1 MPTPRRPSTT
11 YAPNARVPM
20 SLRVSPRLKGR
31 IEQAADGSGRS
42 LFGETEN
49 RLEQSFAIEDAYGGP
64 RTAAVLRALADE
76 KRAFYGDDDSWLD
89 DREACLAVFAR
100 WSDTLDGFVPPS
112 RDPEDIMVD
121 VGHQLLAALP
131 AAEAAL
137 AQFIR
142 HQLSQLAEM
151 PGLSNRERDLFSFAA
166 AGRSDNQ
173 LSSLLSQPDALEAV
187 RQEFAAAAARE
198 TAAPAPE
205 PITLVEEKIAAG
217 HRLIAELAGTIDP
230 IRRLHLCS
238 LLDQMSR
245 VAEFPEPIRDE
256 FARAARADLPEAGVS
271 GTPSVSAVTLPPRPP
286 RPTGA
291 TRFLHD
297 AWVVARQL
305 AFNCLQHEPDDREI
319 AEALVTD
326 RGLILFAELYL
337 HKAKVALTVNG
348 ILAYRARLRT
358 EPPAPTAE
366 ASDATPAPAP
376 RPARRR
382 RSAAMNTPE

>member
-131 AAEAAL
+131 AAEGAL

-166 AGRSDNQ
+166 ADPSDNQ

-187 RQEFAAAAARE
+187 RQEFAAAAAARE
-198 TAAPAPE
+198 TAATDAE
-205 PITLVEEKIAAG
+205 PITLEEKIAAG
-217 HRLIAELAGTIDP
+217 HRLIAELAGTTDP
-230 IRRLHLCS
+230 RRRDHLRELLSAMAQLEGLPDDIRGEL
-238 LLDQMSR
+238 
-245 VAEFPEPIRDE
+245 
-256 FARAARADLPEAGVS
+256 ARAASADLPEVGVS
-271 GTPSVSAVTLPPRPP
+271 TTPSVGPVTLPPPPP
-286 RPTGA
+286 RPTGS
-291 TRFLHD
+291 TRFFHD

-305 AFNCLQHEPDDREI
+305 AFNCLQREPDDREI
-319 AEALVTD
+319 AEALVTE

-337 HKAKVALTVNG
+337 PKAEVALTVDG

-358 EPPAPTAE
+358 EPAASTVE
-366 ASDATPAPAP
+366 ASDAAPASL
-376 RPARRR
+376 RTTRRR
-382 RSAAMNTPE
+382 RAARDVRLP